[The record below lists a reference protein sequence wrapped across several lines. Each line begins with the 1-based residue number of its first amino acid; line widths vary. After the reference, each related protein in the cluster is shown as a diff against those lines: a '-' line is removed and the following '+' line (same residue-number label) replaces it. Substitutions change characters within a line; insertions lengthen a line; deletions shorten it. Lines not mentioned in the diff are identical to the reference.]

1 LFLSAHALCF
11 FCACAVYVEVCVA
24 GSWGVHWGEGGL
36 FRIRRG
42 TNECEIEDEVAAGI
56 PLLEEGQ
63 RLVGGGGEEEEAE
76 ESLFKANAVNRA
88 EGGSERDRAT
98 LV

>member
-1 LFLSAHALCF
+1 M
-11 FCACAVYVEVCVA
+11 A

-63 RLVGGGGEEEEAE
+63 RLVGGGGDYVVVV
-76 ESLFKANAVNRA
+76 LLVNDFKIK
-88 EGGSERDRAT
+88 E
-98 LV
+98 